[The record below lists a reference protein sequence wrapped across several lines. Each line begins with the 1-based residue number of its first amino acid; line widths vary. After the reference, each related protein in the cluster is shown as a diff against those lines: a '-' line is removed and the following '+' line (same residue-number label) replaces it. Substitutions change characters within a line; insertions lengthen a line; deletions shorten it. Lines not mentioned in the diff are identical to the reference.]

1 MAQSEQVPPRRLA
14 ATVDRR
20 LQAAQRRPQAMRGGA
35 AGSTQ
40 GPGWVGRGPRLDD
53 PLGLRNPVRVPRLGL
68 NPWYLALAVVLIAWP
83 FLTGDFFT
91 FQVGAYALVLG
102 TLSLSLMFLAGYG
115 GMVSLA
121 QMTVAGMAGYM
132 LSIFGESNMGLGL
145 DWWLALPIGILV
157 ATAFATLVGLLS
169 VRTEGIYTIMITLA
183 IGTAFFYFARQN
195 YEIFNGFNGFA
206 QVAPPQLF
214 GIDWRSPVAFYFL
227 ALGVAV
233 LAFCAVLYVAR
244 STFGLSMQAIRDN
257 PRRMSALG
265 FNVTAHRVAAYALAG
280 LLAALAGILLVW
292 FNGRISPGSVD
303 VQRIINVLV
312 IAVIGGLRHPIGPFL
327 GAIVFVLLE
336 NFAIDLI
343 DRERFNLV
351 IGGAF
356 LLIVFFSPDGLLGL
370 WDRARELLSRP
381 RDALQ
386 QRRAVRERDP
396 VPRRYD
402 Q

>member
-1 MAQSEQVPPRRLA
+1 MAQAERSDRPA
-14 ATVDRR
+14 ATVNRR
-20 LQAAQRRPQAMRGGA
+20 LRAAARPAAAPAPGGRPGYF
-35 AGSTQ
+35 GS
-40 GPGWVGRGPRLDD
+40 GPSIRD
-53 PLGLRNPVRVPRLGL
+53 PLGLNRPGPRLAAPALPRLGL
-68 NPWYLALAVVLIAWP
+68 NPWYLALAVLLVAWP
-83 FLTGDFFT
+83 FVTGDFFT

-102 TLSLSLMFLAGYG
+102 TLSLSLMFLGGYG

-132 LSIFGESNMGLGL
+132 LAIFGESNMGLGL
-145 DWWLALPIGILV
+145 PWWIALPV
-157 ATAFATLVGLLS
+157 AIAIAVAFATATGLLS

-195 YEIFNGFNGFA
+195 YAIFNGFNGFA
-206 QVAPPQLF
+206 QVAPPHLF
-214 GIDWRSPVAFYFL
+214 GVDWRAPVPFYFL
-227 ALGVAV
+227 ALGIAV
-233 LAFCAVLYVAR
+233 LSFAAVLYLSR
-244 STFGLSMQAIRDN
+244 STFGLTVQAIRDN

-280 LLAALAGILLVW
+280 IIAALAGILLVW
-292 FNGRISPGSVD
+292 LNGRISPGSVD

-370 WDRARELLSRP
+370 WARARDLLARP
-381 RDALQ
+381 RDHLR
-386 QRRAVRERDP
+386 QRRAGRERSP